1 MKPNTPPSYAQIFEI
16 WKGTTNGAG
25 FTPGA
30 TYTTRA
36 GNTLAPF
43 MPPHRGLYISTG
55 SAGFTCTFNNIDGT
69 TASVKFA
76 TNSEIILPI
85 IIKGYSNPE
94 PLNLS
99 TGGYINGLL

>member
-1 MKPNTPPSYAQIFEI
+1 MKPNTPPSYSQIFEI
-16 WKGTTNGAG
+16 WKGITNAAG

-43 MPPHRGLYISTG
+43 MPPHRGLYVSTG
-55 SAGFTCTFNNIDGT
+55 TSGFTCTFNNIDGS

-85 IIKGYSNPE
+85 IIKGYSNPD
-94 PLNLS
+94 PLNAAQ
-99 TGGYINGLL
+99 GGYINGLL